1 MTAPNGIVL
10 SVRDLTVTYGNI
22 KAVEGI
28 SFDVREG
35 EIITLIGANG
45 AGKSSTLRA
54 ISGMVPFKG
63 QVIYRQ
69 KELQNV
75 APHRIVAMGIAQV
88 PEGRGIFGNL
98 TVMENLRLATWQR
111 QNKKD
116 KKELSE
122 DYKRVFGLFPQLKR
136 RKYQSGG
143 TLSGG
148 EQQMLALGR
157 AMMSRGSLMLLD
169 EPSMG
174 LAPVLVRDIFKVLL
188 EINRSGTTILLVEQN
203 AHMALSI
210 ASRGYV
216 LENGRIT
223 ISGPGNA
230 LLRTPR
236 SKRPTWA
243 GGSARSAPMGP
254 GKRAT
259 IQIDAVSRSTY
270 IED

>member
-1 MTAPNGIVL
+1 MATEGIIL
-10 SVRDLTVTYGNI
+10 SVKELEITYGAI
-22 KAVEGI
+22 KAVKGI

-35 EIITLIGANG
+35 EIITLVGANG
-45 AGKSSTLRA
+45 AGKSSILRA
-54 ISGMVPFKG
+54 ISGVVPFKG
-63 QVIYRQ
+63 QVLYRQ
-69 KELQNV
+69 KEMRSV
-75 APHRIVAMGIAQV
+75 PPHRIVAMGIAQV

-111 QNKKD
+111 QNRKD
-116 KKELSE
+116 KKELAK
-122 DYKRVFGLFPQLKR
+122 DYERVFGLFPQLER
-136 RKYQSGG
+136 RKQQSGG

-188 EINRSGTTILLVEQN
+188 DLNRSGTTILLVEQN

-210 ASRGYV
+210 ASQGHV

-223 ISGPGNA
+223 ISGPGNI
-230 LLRTPR
+230 LLDDPSVKEAYLGRR
-236 SKRPTWA
+236 KSL
-243 GGSARSAPMGP
+243 
-254 GKRAT
+254 
-259 IQIDAVSRSTY
+259 
-270 IED
+270 

>member
-1 MTAPNGIVL
+1 MTAANGIVL
-10 SVRDLTVTYGNI
+10 SVRDLTITYGNI
-22 KAVEGI
+22 KAVDGI
-28 SFDVREG
+28 SFDVQEG
-35 EIITLIGANG
+35 EIISLIGANG

-54 ISGMVPFKG
+54 VSGMVPFTG
-63 QVIYRQ
+63 QVLFRQ
-69 KELQNV
+69 KELRNV
-75 APHRIVAMGIAQV
+75 PPHRIVAMGIAQV

-111 QNKKD
+111 QSRSE
-116 KKELSE
+116 KKELAR
-122 DYKRVFGLFPQLKR
+122 DYERIFGLFPQLER
-136 RKYQSGG
+136 RKDQSGG

-157 AMMSRGSLMLLD
+157 AMMSRGSIMLLD

-174 LAPVLVRDIFKVLL
+174 LAPVLVRDIFKALL

-223 ISGPGNA
+223 IA
-230 LLRTPR
+230 
-236 SKRPTWA
+236 
-243 GGSARSAPMGP
+243 GP
-254 GKRAT
+254 GKTLLDDPRIKEAYLGKR
-259 IQIDAVSRSTY
+259 RSP
-270 IED
+270 ERR

>member
-1 MTAPNGIVL
+1 MTAVNGIVL
-10 SVRDLTVTYGNI
+10 SVRDLTVAYGSI
-22 KAVEGI
+22 KAVDGI
-28 SFDVREG
+28 SFDVHEG

-45 AGKSSTLRA
+45 AGKSSALRA
-54 ISGMVPFKG
+54 VSGIVPFKG
-63 QVIYRQ
+63 QVLYRQ
-69 KELQNV
+69 KELGNV
-75 APHRIVAMGIAQV
+75 PPHRIVAMGIAQV

-111 QNKKD
+111 KD
-116 KKELSE
+116 RHEKKELAK
-122 DYKRVFGLFPQLKR
+122 DYERIFSLFPQLER
-136 RKYQSGG
+136 RQHQSGG

-157 AMMSRGSLMLLD
+157 AMMSRSSIMLLD

-174 LAPVLVRDIFKVLL
+174 LAPVLVRDIFKALL

-223 ISGPGNA
+223 MSGPGKV
-230 LLRTPR
+230 LLDDP
-236 SKRPTWA
+236 SVKEA
-243 GGSARSAPMGP
+243 YL
-254 GKRAT
+254 GKRK
-259 IQIDAVSRSTY
+259 RL
-270 IED
+270 E